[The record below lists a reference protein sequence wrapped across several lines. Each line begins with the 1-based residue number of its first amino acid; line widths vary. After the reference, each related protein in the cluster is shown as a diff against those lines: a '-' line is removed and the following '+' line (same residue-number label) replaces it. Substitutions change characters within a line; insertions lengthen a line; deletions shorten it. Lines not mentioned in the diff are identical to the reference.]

1 MLLNRILEIVIND
14 FSYDLLVSNS
24 LYFLY
29 LFFCIGGKMLK
40 LYSLKLL
47 LLVRFYIRIL
57 NYCFL
62 KEFESFCFVIFY

>member
-1 MLLNRILEIVIND
+1 MLLNRILDIVIND
-14 FSYDLLVSNS
+14 LSYVLLVSIN
-24 LYFLY
+24 LFFLY
-29 LFFCIGGKMLK
+29 LFFCIGGKMLN